1 MRKTIK
7 TEAIVLMKRSLLG
20 KDLIVTLFTK
30 ELGKARVL
38 AKGVKKITSRR
49 LPHIQTGNLIKAVI
63 NKRGEYLYLQ
73 QTDLI
78 SAFSNIKK
86 DEKKI
91 GFLYSLFFILDR
103 VLPEEQKE
111 VIAYNLTKKI
121 LIDISKNNITQVN
134 MTAYINQLISIFGY
148 SKKNMVFD
156 EQKLFLEEL
165 IHEKLPNFVI

>member
-7 TEAIVLMKRSLLG
+7 TEAIILMKRSLLE

-38 AKGVKKITSRR
+38 AKGAKKITSRR
-49 LPHIQTGNLIKAVI
+49 LPHIQTGNLIKAEI
-63 NKRGEYLYLQ
+63 NKKGEYLYLQ

-91 GFLYSLFFILDR
+91 SFLYHLFFVLDR
-103 VLPEEQKE
+103 LLPEEQKE
-111 VIAYNLTKKI
+111 TTAYNLTKKV
-121 LIDISKNNITQVN
+121 LIDISKNNITQAN
-134 MTAYINQLISIFGY
+134 MTAYINQLLSIFGY
-148 SKKNMVFD
+148 SKKNMAFA

>member
-7 TEAIVLMKRSLLG
+7 TEAIVLMKRSLLE
-20 KDLIVTLFTK
+20 KDLILTLFTK
-30 ELGKARVL
+30 ELGKTRIL

-49 LPHIQTGNLIKAVI
+49 LPHIQTGNLIKVVI
-63 NKRGEYLYLQ
+63 NKKGDYLYLQ

-86 DEKKI
+86 DERKI
-91 GFLYSLFFILDR
+91 GFLYNLFFILDR
-103 VLPEEQKE
+103 LLPEEQKE
-111 VIAYNLTKKI
+111 ITAYNLTKKV

-134 MTAYINQLISIFGY
+134 MTTYINKFLSIFGY
-148 SKKNMVFD
+148 SKKNMAFD

-165 IHEKLPNFVI
+165 IREKLPNFVI

>member
-20 KDLIVTLFTK
+20 KDLIITVFTK
-30 ELGKARVL
+30 ELGKARLL

-63 NKRGEYLYLQ
+63 NKKGEYLYLQ

-86 DEKKI
+86 DEKKV
-91 GFLYSLFFILDR
+91 GFLYNLFFVLDR
-103 VLPEEQKE
+103 LLPEEQKE
-111 VIAYNLTKKI
+111 TTAYNLTKKT
-121 LIDISKNNITQVN
+121 LIDLSKNNVTQGNITTYVN
-134 MTAYINQLISIFGY
+134 QFLSIFGY
-148 SKKNMVFD
+148 SKKNMTFD